1 MNKEKILKKI
11 NTENKILDDETAD
24 DAKDKMLWVRLPD
37 ALNERFV
44 YQSKRLFLSGG
55 TLARLAIVRFIEEE
69 ETRERALKEAKV
81 NLS

>member
-1 MNKEKILKKI
+1 MKKI
-11 NTENKILDDETAD
+11 KTENKILDDETAD